1 MAVLVASWKRARD
14 SFERVTRALPLD
26 SLLRED
32 MEAELAK
39 RDAAMNELGRKAEA
53 LMKANGHG

>member
-1 MAVLVASWKRARD
+1 
-14 SFERVTRALPLD
+14 
-26 SLLRED
+26 